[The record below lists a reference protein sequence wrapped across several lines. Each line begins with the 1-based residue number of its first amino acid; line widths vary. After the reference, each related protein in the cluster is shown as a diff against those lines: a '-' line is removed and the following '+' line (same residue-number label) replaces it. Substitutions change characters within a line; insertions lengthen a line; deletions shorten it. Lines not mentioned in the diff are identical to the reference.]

1 MRSLCGLRP
10 WFAAEDRRR
19 CSGSTGSGKCFHPLL
34 RARGSKGAMRELKM
48 KVKGAE
54 RVNAKFSP
62 VSNVGC
68 VRSVGRKQSLS
79 DRPRR
84 ASLHGRRLEDRTSAS
99 SNGLC
104 RVRYDGLWLRWDDPE
119 YGHVID
125 SDAAKICNEVW
136 ANGDA

>member
-1 MRSLCGLRP
+1 
-10 WFAAEDRRR
+10 
-19 CSGSTGSGKCFHPLL
+19 
-34 RARGSKGAMRELKM
+34 MRELKM
-48 KVKGAE
+48 KMNGAE
-54 RVNAKFSP
+54 LVNSEFSP

-68 VRSVGRKQSLS
+68 VRCVGRKQSLS

-84 ASLHGRRLEDRTSAS
+84 ASLHGSALEDGTNVS
-99 SNGLC
+99 SNELC